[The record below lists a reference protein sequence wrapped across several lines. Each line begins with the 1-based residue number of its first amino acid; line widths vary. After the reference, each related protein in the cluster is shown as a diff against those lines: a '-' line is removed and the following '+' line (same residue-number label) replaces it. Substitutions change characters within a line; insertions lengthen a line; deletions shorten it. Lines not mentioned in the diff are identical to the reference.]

1 MSVVTYEG
9 RVEQGQIRLKDA
21 VALPEGAQ
29 VYVVV
34 TPLADTA
41 LDPEPAQIAADV
53 RTGLADFVA
62 GRVFEIEAADDLA
75 RLVAEGDSPKMPHA

>member
-1 MSVVTYEG
+1 MGIVTDEG

-34 TPLADTA
+34 TPQ
-41 LDPEPAQIAADV
+41 AQSGAWW
-53 RTGLADFVA
+53 
-62 GRVFEIEAADDLA
+62 A
-75 RLVAEGDSPKMPHA
+75 REF

>member
-1 MSVVTYEG
+1 MRIVTYEG
-9 RVEQGQIRLKDA
+9 RVEKGQIRLKDA

-34 TPLADTA
+34 TSLADTA

-53 RTGLADFVA
+53 RAGLADFVA
-62 GRVFEIEAADDLA
+62 GRVVEIEAANDLA
-75 RLVAEGDSPKMPHA
+75 RLVAKGNSS

>member
-29 VYVVV
+29 VYVVI
-34 TPLADTA
+34 TPQAKPDA
-41 LDPEPAQIAADV
+41 LWARELYEMFAPA
-53 RTGLADFVA
+53 REEA
-62 GRVFEIEAADDLA
+62 GRYSEAEVDDDIDA
-75 RLVAEGDSPKMPHA
+75 AVAAVREKRG

>member
-1 MSVVTYEG
+1 MGIVTYEG

-34 TPLADTA
+34 APLTDTA
-41 LDPEPAQIAADV
+41 LDPEPAQIVSDV
-53 RTGLADFVA
+53 RAGLADFAA
-62 GRVFEIEAADDLA
+62 GRVFEIGTADDLA
-75 RLVAEGDSPKMPHA
+75 RLITEGDVA

>member
-1 MSVVTYEG
+1 MSIVTYEG

-21 VALPEGAQ
+21 VTLPEGAQ

-41 LDPEPAQIAADV
+41 LDPEPVQIAADV
-53 RTGLADFVA
+53 RAGLADFVA
-62 GRVFEIEAADDLA
+62 GRVFEIKTADDLA
-75 RLVAEGDSPKMPHA
+75 RLVAEDDSPKTPHI

>member
-9 RVEQGQIRLKDA
+9 RVERGQIRLKDA

-34 TPLADTA
+34 TPQAKPGA
-41 LDPEPAQIAADV
+41 LWARELYEMFAPARA
-53 RTGLADFVA
+53 
-62 GRVFEIEAADDLA
+62 EAAQYSE
-75 RLVAEGDSPKMPHA
+75 AEVDADIDAAVTAVRGKHA

>member
-9 RVEQGQIRLKDA
+9 RVEHGQIRLKDA

-53 RTGLADFVA
+53 RAGLVDFAA
-62 GRVFEIEAADDLA
+62 GRVFEIETADDLA
-75 RLVAEGDSPKMPHA
+75 RLIARGDSSETPQT

>member
-34 TPLADTA
+34 TPQPKPGTPWARELYEMFA
-41 LDPEPAQIAADV
+41 PA
-53 RTGLADFVA
+53 R
-62 GRVFEIEAADDLA
+62 EEAALYSEAEVDADIDA
-75 RLVAEGDSPKMPHA
+75 AVAAVRGKHA

>member
-9 RVEQGQIRLKDA
+9 RVEKGQIRLKDA

-34 TPLADTA
+34 TSSADTA

-53 RTGLADFVA
+53 RAGLADLAA
-62 GRVFEIEAADDLA
+62 GRVFEIETADDLA
-75 RLVAEGDSPKMPHA
+75 RLIAEGDSSKTPRS

>member
-34 TPLADTA
+34 TPSAETA

-53 RTGLADFVA
+53 RAGLADLTA
-62 GRVFEIEAADDLA
+62 GRVFEIETADDLA
-75 RLVAEGDSPKMPHA
+75 RLVTEGGSSKTPHT